1 MNFSVLSH
9 VFLTNLSLLQV
20 FQIWKTSGTT
30 YLLVVWKSSGL
41 LGSLLT
47 KSSGLPGSR
56 LDFQEVVWT
65 SRKSSGLLG
74 SRLDFSERFVVWK
87 SSGSRLDFLKVVW
100 TSCKVVWTSCKV
112 VWKSSELP
120 KSLLTSSE
128 LPGSLDDLQLSRHR
142 LVLQLKKKTS
152 RFNYIQTTYNSVVH
166 ETTEIISEKNPGRL
180 TIKSSGGRLN
190 YKSSVRLKCKS
201 SGEVKL
207 LKLSIDDLTFSR
219 LRLQISKSIVKI
231 TSALTRR
238 LPGKSSTARRLPGKS
253 STARRLPNFLAYIRL
268 LQAHRITNESHPLI
282 IVSFYDSMNH
292 KNFRIKILGF
302 FSSLWRESERYVVFS
317 SQEWKKKNG
326 KSILGA
332 LRASNWLFMVV
343 VVLMTMAIL

>member
-56 LDFQEVVWT
+56 LDFQEVVWIFL
-65 SRKSSGLLG
+65 SVLVGFSDLEDFWDDLLV
-74 SRLDFSERFVVWK
+74 SRLEVIWK

-100 TSCKVVWTSCKV
+100 TSCKVVW
-112 VWKSSELP
+112 KSSELP
-120 KSLLTSSE
+120 KSLLAKSSE
-128 LPGSLDDLQLSRHR
+128 HPGSRLDFLE
-142 LVLQLKKKTS
+142 V
-152 RFNYIQTTYNSVVH
+152 TTYNSVVH
-166 ETTEIISEKNPGRL
+166 ETTEI
-180 TIKSSGGRLN
+180 
-190 YKSSVRLKCKS
+190 RLKCKS

-219 LRLQISKSIVKI
+219 LRLQISKSIAKI

-238 LPGKSSTARRLPGKS
+238 LPGKSSTARRLKGKS
-253 STARRLPNFLAYIRL
+253 STVRRLPNSLAYIRL
-268 LQAHRITNESHPLI
+268 LQAHRITNGSHPPI

-317 SQEWKKKNG
+317 SQEWKKKKG

>member
-1 MNFSVLSH
+1 MAATKM
-9 VFLTNLSLLQV
+9 FLIKWYSSSTNLESSGSRLEV
-20 FQIWKTSGTT
+20 VRTS
-30 YLLVVWKSSGL
+30 WKSSDKVVWT
-41 LGSLLT
+41 SR

-56 LDFQEVVWT
+56 LDFQEVIWT

-74 SRLDFSERFVVWK
+74 SRFSDLEDFWDDLLVSRLEVVWK

-100 TSCKVVWTSCKV
+100 TSCKVVW
-112 VWKSSELP
+112 KSSELP
-120 KSLLTSSE
+120 KSLLAKSSE
-128 LPGSLDDLQLSRHR
+128 LPGSRLDFLE
-142 LVLQLKKKTS
+142 V
-152 RFNYIQTTYNSVVH
+152 TTYNLVVH
-166 ETTEIISEKNPGRL
+166 ETTEI
-180 TIKSSGGRLN
+180 
-190 YKSSVRLKCKS
+190 RLKCKS

-219 LRLQISKSIVKI
+219 LRLQISKSIAKI

-238 LPGKSSTARRLPGKS
+238 LPGKSSTARRLKGKS
-253 STARRLPNFLAYIRL
+253 STARRLPNSLAYIRL
-268 LQAHRITNESHPLI
+268 LQAHRITNGSHPPI

-317 SQEWKKKNG
+317 SQEWKKKKG

>member
-1 MNFSVLSH
+1 MAATKM
-9 VFLTNLSLLQV
+9 FLIKWYSSSTNLEV

-47 KSSGLPGSR
+47 KSSGLSGSR
-56 LDFQEVVWT
+56 LDFHEVVWT
-65 SRKSSGLLG
+65 SRKSSGLPG
-74 SRLDFSERFVVWK
+74 SRFSDLEDFWDDLLVSRLKVVWK
-87 SSGSRLDFLKVVW
+87 SSGSRLDFLKVFW
-100 TSCKVVWTSCKV
+100 Q
-112 VWKSSELP
+112 
-120 KSLLTSSE
+120 
-128 LPGSLDDLQLSRHR
+128 SLDDLQLSRHR

-166 ETTEIISEKNPGRL
+166 ETTEI
-180 TIKSSGGRLN
+180 
-190 YKSSVRLKCKS
+190 RLKCKS

-219 LRLQISKSIVKI
+219 LRLQISKSIAKI

-238 LPGKSSTARRLPGKS
+238 LPGKSSTARRLKGKS
-253 STARRLPNFLAYIRL
+253 STARRLPNSLAYIRL
-268 LQAHRITNESHPLI
+268 LQAHRITNESHPPI
-282 IVSFYDSMNH
+282 INQ
-292 KNFRIKILGF
+292 NLGF
-302 FSSLWRESERYVVFS
+302 FSSLWRESERYVMFS
-317 SQEWKKKNG
+317 SQEWKKKKG
-326 KSILGA
+326 KSILEA

>member
-1 MNFSVLSH
+1 MAATKM
-9 VFLTNLSLLQV
+9 FLIKWYSSSTNLESFERFSDLEDFWDDLPV
-20 FQIWKTSGTT
+20 SR
-30 YLLVVWKSSGL
+30 LEVVWKSS
-41 LGSLLT
+41 GSLLT

-87 SSGSRLDFLKVVW
+87 SSGSRLEVIWKSSGSRLDFLKVVW

-120 KSLLTSSE
+120 KSLLAKSSE
-128 LPGSLDDLQLSRHR
+128 LPGSRLDFLE
-142 LVLQLKKKTS
+142 V
-152 RFNYIQTTYNSVVH
+152 TTYNSVVH
-166 ETTEIISEKNPGRL
+166 ETTEI
-180 TIKSSGGRLN
+180 
-190 YKSSVRLKCKS
+190 RLKCKS

-219 LRLQISKSIVKI
+219 LRLQISKSIAKI

-238 LPGKSSTARRLPGKS
+238 LPGKSSTARRLKGKS
-253 STARRLPNFLAYIRL
+253 STARRLPNEISSLAYIRL
-268 LQAHRITNESHPLI
+268 LQAHRITNGSHPPI

-292 KNFRIKILGF
+292 KNFRIKILSF
-302 FSSLWRESERYVVFS
+302 FSSLWRESERYVVFRS
-317 SQEWKKKNG
+317 IKSFKLVVHGGCGIDDNG
-326 KSILGA
+326 NLVI
-332 LRASNWLFMVV
+332 
-343 VVLMTMAIL
+343 T